1 MPEQPPPVAAA
12 SPARR
17 RLLLGMASAPLALRL
32 PSPRPAVPVVL
43 GVVLAGRVDLTAT
56 CIRFFDAAGRL
67 RVVIGAFS
75 SSP

>member
-1 MPEQPPPVAAA
+1 MPDQLPSVA
-12 SPARR
+12 SPVRR
-17 RLLLGMASAPLALRL
+17 RLLLGLASTPLAMCLPDLR
-32 PSPRPAVPVVL
+32 PPAPVVL
-43 GVVLAGRVDLTAT
+43 GVDLAGRIDVTAA

>member
-17 RLLLGMASAPLALRL
+17 RLLLSLASAPLAMCLPDLR
-32 PSPRPAVPVVL
+32 PPAPMVL
-43 GVVLAGRVDLTAT
+43 GVDLAGRVEATAT
-56 CIRFFDAAGRL
+56 SIRFFDAAGRL
-67 RVVIGAFS
+67 RMVVGAFS